1 LGFIRK
7 LLSSVSSVALL
18 LASSPGVRASVPPG
32 SDEPARHGAGIAAGD
47 SGLVKEFI
55 ASTKKPYTEQ
65 SVESG
70 IRRLFDNMGSDRL
83 RELPALSR
91 YLHGLGLGPENEIAA
106 VETLL
111 AMVDQLPGS
120 TITDERAGQL
130 SGQIFDQFVAAVTVT
145 KAAAAMADDGARGGG
160 ASLEPDSPGT
170 GAPTGFA
177 RAVRRTQLAQAGIL
191 APEKVDQFLPVFAPE
206 ELEQFE
212 PSAGEQISANLG
224 GGNPFES

>member
-1 LGFIRK
+1 M
-7 LLSSVSSVALL
+7 
-18 LASSPGVRASVPPG
+18 
-32 SDEPARHGAGIAAGD
+32 
-47 SGLVKEFI
+47 KEFI

-83 RELPALSR
+83 RELPVLSR
-91 YLHGLGLGPENEIAA
+91 NLHGLGLGPENEIAA

-111 AMVDQLPGS
+111 AMVDQLSGS
-120 TITDERAGQL
+120 TISDDQAGQL

-145 KAAAAMADDGARGGG
+145 QAAAAMADDGARGGG
-160 ASLEPDSPGT
+160 ASLEPGSPGSGT
-170 GAPTGFA
+170 QMGPG
-177 RAVRRTQLAQAGIL
+177 RAVQRTQLAQAGISS
-191 APEKVDQFLPVFAPE
+191 PEKVDQFLPEYAPE

-212 PSAGEQISANLG
+212 PAAGEQISANFG

>member
-1 LGFIRK
+1 MGFIKK

-18 LASSPGVRASVPPG
+18 LASSPGVRASVPSG
-32 SDEPARHGAGIAAGD
+32 GDEAARHDAGIAAGE

-83 RELPALSR
+83 QELTAFSR
-91 YLHGLGLGPENEIAA
+91 NLHGLGMGPENEIAA

-111 AMVDQLPGS
+111 AMVDQLSGS
-120 TITDERAGQL
+120 TISDEQAGQL

-145 KAAAAMADDGARGGG
+145 QAAAAMAGEGRGGG
-160 ASLEPDSPGT
+160 ASLEPGSPGPGT
-170 GAPTGFA
+170 QMGPG
-177 RAVRRTQLAQAGIL
+177 RAVLGTQLAQGGIS

-212 PSAGEQISANLG
+212 PAGGNQITANLG

>member
-1 LGFIRK
+1 MGFIKK

-18 LASSPGVRASVPPG
+18 LASSPGVRASVPSG
-32 SDEPARHGAGIAAGD
+32 GDEAARHDAAVTEAE
-47 SGLVKEFI
+47 SGLVKEFV
-55 ASTKKPYTEQ
+55 ASTQRPYTEK

-70 IRRLFDNMGSDRL
+70 IRGLFDNMGSDRL
-83 RELPALSR
+83 QGLPAFSR
-91 YLHGLGLGPENEIAA
+91 NLHGLGLGPENEIAA

-120 TITDERAGQL
+120 MISDAQAGQL

-145 KAAAAMADDGARGGG
+145 QAAAAMAGEGPKGAGR
-160 ASLEPDSPGT
+160 T
-170 GAPTGFA
+170 GL
-177 RAVRRTQLAQAGIL
+177 VTQLAQAGISS
-191 APEKVDQFLPVFAPE
+191 PEKVDQFLPVFAPE

-212 PSAGEQISANLG
+212 PAVGGQISANLD